1 MSLKE
6 TLSTYWVHLQAALL
20 PWLDEAPDGPLTP
33 RHKQLVAVLGLIR
46 IEALLPSWPVLV
58 GRPPAERAALA
69 RAFVA
74 KAVFNFP
81 TTRLLITLLASDKTL
96 RQLCG
101 WQRASDVPSEATFS
115 RAFAEFADSA
125 LPSQLHAALL
135 IRLGYTWIRR
145 RSGIWDGGRDCG
157 RAAGISRGGACG

>member
-74 KAVFNFP
+74 KAVFN
-81 TTRLLITLLASDKTL
+81 
-96 RQLCG
+96 
-101 WQRASDVPSEATFS
+101 VSEATAPYPGCLTLGRFLQWP
-115 RAFAEFADSA
+115 SA
-125 LPSQLHAALL
+125 TA
-135 IRLGYTWIRR
+135 
-145 RSGIWDGGRDCG
+145 
-157 RAAGISRGGACG
+157 